1 MTEFTM
7 QDYNKRE
14 IIGLLNEHWTHYCNL
29 VTLQGSYHET
39 TRRQYAY
46 YSGMIDILHAAG
58 IHPSRDCRGNHTIE
72 IITPG
77 GGVEKF
83 PPEM

>member
-14 IIGLLNEHWTHYCNL
+14 IIGLLNEHWEHYCNL

-39 TRRQYAY
+39 TRRQCAY
-46 YSGMIDILHAAG
+46 YSGMVDILHVAG

-72 IITPG
+72 IITG
-77 GGVEKF
+77 EGVEIY
-83 PPEM
+83 PPED